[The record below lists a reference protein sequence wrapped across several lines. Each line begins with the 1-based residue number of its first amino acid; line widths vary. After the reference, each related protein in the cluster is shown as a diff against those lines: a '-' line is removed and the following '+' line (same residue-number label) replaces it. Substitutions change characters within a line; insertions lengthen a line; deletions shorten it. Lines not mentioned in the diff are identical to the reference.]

1 MFVHRETVRFR
12 DLDPMGHVNNAVYL
26 TWIENARIEF
36 LRSLGAFDSPYTGEM
51 TMILARAEVDFR
63 SPLGFGDEVEID
75 VRPVR
80 LGTKSFDLAY
90 ELRSGERLVAEA
102 RTVLVTY
109 DYGRAVPI
117 EVPPAWRER
126 LAARTGPDGTPL
138 AAPAP
143 AQAVSSGAAAT
154 AAPQESVEA

>member
-1 MFVHRETVRFR
+1 MARVFVHRETVRFR

-26 TWIENARIEF
+26 TWMENARIEF

-63 SPLGFGDEVEID
+63 SPLGFAEEVEIH
-75 VRPVR
+75 VEPAR

-90 ELRSGERLVAEA
+90 ELRAGGRVVAEA

-109 DYGRAVPI
+109 DYEKAAPI
-117 EVPPAWRER
+117 EIPAEWRER
-126 LAARTGPDGTPL
+126 LAA
-138 AAPAP
+138 
-143 AQAVSSGAAAT
+143 
-154 AAPQESVEA
+154 